1 MKRQEKLLNDFKTQP
16 MTHLYCPVILFALT
30 IFLAV
35 LIFSA
40 NAVSADLTLVWGT
53 KAHSK
58 LAGYHLYYGTCSGV
72 YTSRVDVGK
81 VNSITISNLDDDQ
94 IYYFSV
100 TAYDYKGVDGR
111 FSEEV
116 VYDPALIVPA
126 ETLYRMKIG
135 KIGGVRE
142 MWTF

>member
-1 MKRQEKLLNDFKTQP
+1 MNRQERLVNDFKTQP
-16 MTHLYCPVILFALT
+16 ITHLYCPLILFALT

-35 LIFSA
+35 LLLST
-40 NAVSADLTLVWGT
+40 NAVSADITLVWGT
-53 KAHSK
+53 KSHSN
-58 LAGYHLYYGTCSGV
+58 LAGYRVYYGTCSGV

-100 TAYDYKGVDGR
+100 TAYDHQGVDGR

-116 VYDPALIVPA
+116 VYDPALIKSA
-126 ETLYRMKIG
+126 NSSYQMKIG
-135 KIGGVRE
+135 KVGSQE
-142 MWTF
+142 TFAF

>member
-1 MKRQEKLLNDFKTQP
+1 MKRQEKLFNDFRTHP
-16 MTHLYCPVILFALT
+16 MTHLYCPLILFALT

-35 LIFSA
+35 LMFSA
-40 NAVSADLTLVWGT
+40 NAVSADITLVWGT
-53 KAHSK
+53 KAHSN
-58 LAGYHLYYGTCSGV
+58 LAGYHVYYGTCSGI

-81 VNSITISNLDDDQ
+81 VNSIIISNLEEDQ

-116 VYDPALIVPA
+116 VYDPVLIEPA
-126 ETLYRMKIG
+126 DSLYRVRIG
-135 KIGGVRE
+135 KIE
-142 MWTF
+142 DHEILTF